1 MDVIKT
7 SLIIAIGVTLYYLLL
22 QWPVTEEINNTA
34 YAENN
39 SINTISDSD
48 RLLSQPLE
56 PLSTLSE
63 PSEETPVEDKNYYEI
78 KNDNLSLY
86 IDSKTGR
93 FEVVRQES
101 GPLVQELARSCPG
114 AAQERPKRCPGV
126 FQELPKSCP
135 GAAQELPRSCL

>member
-34 YAENN
+34 YAESN
-39 SINTISDSD
+39 SINTINDSD

-63 PSEETPVEDKNYYEI
+63 PSEETPVEDKNYY
-78 KNDNLSLY
+78 
-86 IDSKTGR
+86 
-93 FEVVRQES
+93 
-101 GPLVQELARSCPG
+101 
-114 AAQERPKRCPGV
+114 
-126 FQELPKSCP
+126 
-135 GAAQELPRSCL
+135 